1 MKQRRYKAPLQEETE
16 RERQDQSQDNYVLAK
31 LFSKSGVHSALQHD
45 AIVEADQADYAIVE
59 TEANEVARAAVR
71 AMKASRRDCLTA
83 EAGTP
88 NWTGNNGGRSKPKFG
103 PKKKKP
109 PGPSM
114 SSTELL
120 SIMKE
125 RNRLV
130 SNLDKDPEEE
140 DDLFR
145 PDGADQVNVR
155 ERETVQQGDME
166 LLTDIRNFVA
176 FQVS

>member
-1 MKQRRYKAPLQEETE
+1 MGRPRERQTE

-88 NWTGNNGGRSKPKFG
+88 NWTGNNGGKSKPKFG

-130 SNLDKDPEEE
+130 SNLEKDPEEE

-145 PDGADQVNVR
+145 PDGADQVSVR